1 MVFHP
6 RQHWPGRRARMDEL
20 WGRALRRRDFLRLTG
35 GSALAAVLAACGGNG
50 GGPSGNGGIETTE
63 VQVGTPDNPITHP
76 ITDDNPPIESGL
88 EPEDGPLRI
97 YNWADYIWPRVLN
110 DFADEYGVEF
120 ELTTFYN
127 LEEAIRKLR
136 TDDVSFDI
144 FFPTAE
150 NIPKVVAGGILQ
162 PLNHDYLPNLQANIW
177 PRLTDPFYDS
187 GSGYTVPYAVYQT
200 GIGWRTDMIDT
211 DIESM
216 DNPWQAFQDPAHRDI
231 TGLYDDYRETM
242 GVGVYMAGSTDI
254 NTDDPSLIEESK
266 QELLRSV
273 RDVNVAFTI
282 DGAYIKLPEASLGLH
297 HAWSGDLAAA
307 PYYAPRGVDP
317 TALRYL
323 WPPNAPNANTGGYVS
338 NDAIGI
344 PSNAEHPVLAHHFLN
359 YMLDRDVALKNFSW
373 VLYQPPLVDLDPEQL
388 VTDEYIPDYLT
399 STLVFEED
407 FGVGQLPLQLPPS
420 VDANWIRAWAEVQ
433 SG

>member
-6 RQHWPGRRARMDEL
+6 RQNWPGRRARMDQL
-20 WGRALRRRDFLRLTG
+20 WGRAMRRRDFLRLSG

-50 GGPSGNGGIETTE
+50 GGPTAGGGGEQME
-63 VQVGTPDNPITHP
+63 VQVGTPDNPVTHP

-88 EPEDGPLRI
+88 EPEAGPLRI
-97 YNWADYIWPRVLN
+97 YNWADYVWPRVLN
-110 DFADEYGVEF
+110 DFAEEYDVEF

-127 LEEAIRKLR
+127 LEEALRKLR
-136 TDDVSFDI
+136 TEDIAFDI

-150 NIPKVVAGGILQ
+150 NIPKVVAGGLLQ
-162 PLNHDYLPNLQANIW
+162 PLNHDYLPNLEANIW

-187 GSGYTVPYAVYQT
+187 GSQYTVPYAVYQT
-200 GIGWRTDMIDT
+200 GIGWRSDIVDT

-216 DNPWQAFQDPAHRDI
+216 ENPWLAFQDSAHRDV

-254 NTDDPSLIEESK
+254 NTDDESLIEESK
-266 QELLRSV
+266 QNLLQAI

-282 DGAYIKLPEASLGLH
+282 DGAYIQLPEGQLGLH

-307 PYYAPRGVDP
+307 PYYAPRSEDP
-317 TALRYL
+317 TTLRYL
-323 WPPNAPNANTGGYVS
+323 WPPKGSNSTTGGYVS
-338 NDAIGI
+338 NDAMGI
-344 PSNAEHPVLAHHFLN
+344 PRNAENPVLAHHFLN
-359 YMLDRDVALKNFSW
+359 FMLDRDVALKNFSW

-388 VTDEYIPDYLT
+388 IADEYIPDYLE

-407 FGVGQLPLQLPPS
+407 FGMGQLPLQLPPP
-420 VDANWIRAWAEVQ
+420 VDLRWIRAWAEVQ
-433 SG
+433 AG